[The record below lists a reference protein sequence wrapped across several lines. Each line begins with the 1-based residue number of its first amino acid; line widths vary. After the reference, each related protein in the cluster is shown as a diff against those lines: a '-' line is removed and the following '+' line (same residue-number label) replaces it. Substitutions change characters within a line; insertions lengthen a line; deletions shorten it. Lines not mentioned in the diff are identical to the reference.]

1 MKYAICNELFEGWKF
16 ADVCKTIRELGYT
29 GIEIAPFTLA
39 PLVTDLSETQRSEI
53 RRQAANEGV
62 DIVGLHWLFA
72 KTEGLLF
79 TSPDWNV
86 RRRTGEYLAE
96 LAKCCGDLGGG
107 LLVLGSPGARKIP
120 DGVTREQAEDHFID
134 AVRWAFGALE
144 ANDVQLLL
152 EPLGPAETDF
162 MNTAGEGEAIRRRLG
177 HPNVSLHLDVKAM
190 STEPTPIPEII
201 RKHAS
206 QMKHFHANDPNKRGP
221 GMGEVKFEPIFQ
233 ALKDLNYRGWV
244 SVEVFDFMPDP
255 VTIARESIDYMKRVE
270 GLLR

>member
-1 MKYAICNELFEGWKF
+1 VKYAICNELFEGWKF
-16 ADVCKTIRELGYT
+16 ADVCRTIRELGYT
-29 GIEIAPFTLA
+29 GIEIAPFTLT
-39 PLVTDLSETQRSEI
+39 PLVTNLTDASRREI
-53 RRQAANEGV
+53 RRQAADEGV
-62 DIVGLHWLFA
+62 EIVGLHWLFA

-79 TSPDWNV
+79 TSTDWNV

-96 LAKCCGDLGGG
+96 LAKSCGELDGK

-120 DGVTREQAEDHFID
+120 DGVTREQAEDYFID

-152 EPLGPAETDF
+152 EPLGPVETDF
-162 MNTAGEGEAIRRRLG
+162 MNTADEGETIRRRLG
-177 HPNVSLHLDVKAM
+177 HPNVALHLDVKAM
-190 STEPTPIPEII
+190 STEPTSIPDII

-233 ALKDLNYRGWV
+233 ALKDVDYQGWV
-244 SVEVFDFMPDP
+244 SVEVFDFTPDP
-255 VTIARESIDYMKRVE
+255 VTIARESIAYMKRVE
-270 GLLR
+270 DSLS